1 MTKLIPIC
9 ITSILFSI
17 AIEYKTVHKL
27 DKYGEK
33 VYIRKDKAL
42 WILLNIIMIFFVGL
56 RKNYNDTFVY
66 RGVYESTS
74 TNFRDF
80 FNSNI
85 AIGENPGYTF
95 VRFLCRSLDVSTT
108 SYLLIYA
115 MITISIYIWF
125 IRKYS
130 TKIWLSIYIFIV
142 SGSFVFAMAGMKQA
156 IAIAFD
162 LLAVDCAINKK
173 WKSFVVWV
181 IVGMLFHPYSMMFLI
196 VPFLDFTPGEKKTY
210 ILLGGFAVL
219 GIAMQ
224 NILGAI
230 VGATT
235 MLGEE
240 YSIETFTGEGVN
252 FFRFL
257 VCIVP
262 IILVFVTK
270 GVIKNSTDRKWNIII
285 NLSMLNGEIMFMA
298 LFGTANYFGRLA
310 NYFLIFQTVSIPYL
324 FRGFTSRSRTILSLI
339 CVVLYAIFFYYQNAL
354 TTPFDLAY
362 VGISFKEYI
371 LSIL

>member
-1 MTKLIPIC
+1 MIKLIPIC
-9 ITSILFSI
+9 IISILFSI
-17 AIEYKTVHKL
+17 AIEYKSVHKL

-42 WILLNIIMIFFVGL
+42 WILLSIIMIFFVGL

-95 VRFLCRSLDVSTT
+95 VRFLCRSLGVSTT

-142 SGSFVFAMAGMKQA
+142 SGSFIFAMAGMKQA

-339 CVVLYAIFFYYQNAL
+339 CVALYAIFFYYQNAL

-371 LSIL
+371 VSIL

>member
-1 MTKLIPIC
+1 
-9 ITSILFSI
+9 
-17 AIEYKTVHKL
+17 
-27 DKYGEK
+27 
-33 VYIRKDKAL
+33 
-42 WILLNIIMIFFVGL
+42 
-56 RKNYNDTFVY
+56 
-66 RGVYESTS
+66 
-74 TNFRDF
+74 
-80 FNSNI
+80 
-85 AIGENPGYTF
+85 
-95 VRFLCRSLDVSTT
+95 
-108 SYLLIYA
+108 
-115 MITISIYIWF
+115 
-125 IRKYS
+125 
-130 TKIWLSIYIFIV
+130 
-142 SGSFVFAMAGMKQA
+142 MAGMKQA

-339 CVVLYAIFFYYQNAL
+339 CVALYAIFFYYQNAL

-371 LSIL
+371 VSIL